1 MRQLALAGLF
11 GVAAALG
18 SIPQVSA
25 QSAAKTDLFLSIKGE
40 PEQGGFDPL
49 LGWGEYG
56 SPLFQSTLL
65 VRDADLATKPDLAT
79 HWELSEDGLTWIVK
93 IRPGVKFSDGTSLT
107 AEDVAFTFTK
117 AATAGGL
124 ADVAVLDRA
133 EALDATTIRMTLKE
147 ARVTFQAAFF
157 TLGIVP
163 AKSYGDGYSTR
174 PIGSGPFRMVE
185 WRKGQ
190 QLIVEA
196 NPHYYGSKPQFEK
209 LTFLFMEEDASF
221 AAAQTGK
228 LDLVVVPPPLADK
241 VPTRMKRVVAKSVD
255 NRGIMFP
262 MEPAGNRKSPAGEAI
277 GNDITSDKA
286 IRDAVNTAIDREALV
301 EGILLKYGRP
311 AYGVADGMLWSEPSA
326 AGSPKANLEAA
337 RKILAE
343 GGWKAN
349 GNGVM
354 VKNGKEARFDLLYF
368 SNDQT
373 RQLLAIAV
381 ADMLRPI
388 GIIATPV
395 GKSRPDVRRL
405 MHTTPVLFG
414 WGSHN
419 PLEVYYLFHSK
430 FAGNRSYNAGYYSN
444 PTVDRYLDQAQRAS
458 ALETSYPLWRKAEWD
473 STTGYGMKGDA
484 SWAWL
489 VNLDHV
495 YFVNNCL
502 DIGKPQV
509 APHGHGWPITS
520 GILNW
525 RWTCS

>member
-1 MRQLALAGLF
+1 MRKLALAGLVSLF
-11 GVAAALG
+11 AIGAAPVTL
-18 SIPQVSA
+18 QA
-25 QSAAKTDLFLSIKGE
+25 QTSPRTELILAIKGE
-40 PEQGGFDPL
+40 PEQGFDPL

-65 VRDADLATKPDLAT
+65 TRDVDLVTKPDLAT
-79 HWELSEDGLTWIVK
+79 HWELSEDGLTWMVR
-93 IRPGVKFSDGTSLT
+93 IRSDVRFSDGTPLS

-124 ADVAVLDRA
+124 ADVAVLSRA
-133 EALDATTIRMTLKE
+133 EALDAITVRFTLKE
-147 ARVTFQAAFF
+147 PRVTFQAAFF

-163 AKSYGDGYSTR
+163 AKSYAEGYGAR
-174 PIGSGPFRMVE
+174 PVGSGPFRFVE

-196 NPHYYGSKPQFEK
+196 NPHYYGRKPNFSK
-209 LTFLFMEEDASF
+209 LSFLFTEEDASF

-228 LDLVVVPPPLADK
+228 LDVVVVPPPLADK
-241 VPTRMKRVVAKSVD
+241 VPASMQRVVAKSVD

-262 MEPAGNRKSPAGEAI
+262 MQPAGDRKSPAGEAI
-277 GNDITSDKA
+277 GNDVTADAA
-286 IRDAVNTAIDREALV
+286 IRKAVNAAVDRDALV
-301 EGILLKYGRP
+301 KGLLLGYGRP

-326 AGSPKANLEAA
+326 AGSPTPDLATA
-337 RKILAE
+337 RKILAD
-343 GGWKAN
+343 GGWKPNAA
-349 GNGVM
+349 GVM
-354 VKNGKEARFDLLYF
+354 AKNGREARFDLLYF

-381 ADMLRPI
+381 ADMLRPL
-388 GIIATPV
+388 GIIVTPV

-419 PLEVYYLFHSK
+419 PLEVYYLFHSR
-430 FAGNRSYNAGYYSN
+430 FAGNRSYNAGYYAN
-444 PTVDRYLDQAQRAS
+444 PTVDRYLDDAQRSS
-458 ALETSYPLWRKAEWD
+458 ALEASYPLWRKAEWD
-473 STTGYGMKGDA
+473 GTTGYGMKGDA
-484 SWAWL
+484 TWAWL

-495 YFVNNCL
+495 YFVNKCL

-520 GILNW
+520 GIADW